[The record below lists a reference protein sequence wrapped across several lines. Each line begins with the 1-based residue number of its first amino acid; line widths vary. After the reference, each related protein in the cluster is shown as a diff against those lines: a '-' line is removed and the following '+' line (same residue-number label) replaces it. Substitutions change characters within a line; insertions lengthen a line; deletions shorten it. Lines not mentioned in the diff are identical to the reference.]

1 ASVRPEPGS
10 NSHKKNLLAHN
21 KADFKIIIDV
31 SFRSV
36 FKDQTCFC
44 FSLLS
49 RATFIS
55 YQTIFQASTTFLK
68 NFFSVTTCLDSD

>member
-1 ASVRPEPGS
+1 HAASVRPEPGS

-36 FKDQTCFC
+36 FKDQT
-44 FSLLS
+44 LS
-49 RATFIS
+49 CSPEQLFYYIAFP
-55 YQTIFQASTTFLK
+55 
-68 NFFSVTTCLDSD
+68 LDCQQLF